1 MYQLVAS
8 YAHPEN
14 PAAFLEHYRTKHA
27 PIAREFP
34 KVRSFTWTVCETAD
48 GSRPAHHLIAIVTW
62 DGKEDALAALG
73 SPAGEAAVA
82 DLANFAGAGVDIEF
96 GEVAVEV

>member
-8 YAHPEN
+8 YAHPDD
-14 PAAFLEHYRTKHA
+14 PAAFVEHYRGTHA
-27 PIAREFP
+27 PIARDFP
-34 KVRSFTWTVCETAD
+34 KVRSVRWSVCETPD
-48 GSRPAHHLIAIVTW
+48 GTRPAHFLIAVVTW
-62 DGKEDALAALG
+62 DSKEDALAALA

-96 GEVAVEV
+96 GEVVVEV